1 MSVQDQALEGAKLK
15 DKNPAP
21 SGVLTV
27 TVQAKPGDFG
37 LSPQLITLTNFVHT
51 VRWTCNG
58 LPGGAVLQ
66 IHFLQDLRGPFLDLV
81 QNHPEVSGYGNRG
94 PRETV
99 GEYDY
104 RALIVAAD
112 GSSRLAG
119 QGRLLNK
126 ATKAIGD
133 PRAGGVDTQPEVPPN
148 G

>member
-1 MSVQDQALEGAKLK
+1 MSAQDHALEGAKLK

-21 SGVLTV
+21 DGFLRV
-27 TVQAKPGDFG
+27 TVRAKPGEFG

-51 VRWTCNG
+51 VRWTCEG
-58 LPGGAVLQ
+58 LPEDAVLQ
-66 IHFLQDLRGPFLDLV
+66 IHFLGDLRGPFLDLV

-104 RALIVAAD
+104 QARILSKN
-112 GSSRLAG
+112 GTSRLAG

-133 PRAGGVDTQPEVPPN
+133 PRAGGVDTQPEVPPI